1 MIEITAAAIAF
12 FSLQGTILAG
22 VWRLRGQL
30 ASESQSIRQSIS
42 AIELSLATEK
52 ERTDGRIKLLES
64 EFEGLIQ
71 RTDYRFSLLDKR
83 VSGLERAQ

>member
-1 MIEITAAAIAF
+1 MIELTAAAIAF
-12 FSLQGTILAG
+12 FGLQGTILAG

-71 RTDYRFSLLDKR
+71 RTDYRFSLLDTR
-83 VSGLERAQ
+83 LTGLEKSR